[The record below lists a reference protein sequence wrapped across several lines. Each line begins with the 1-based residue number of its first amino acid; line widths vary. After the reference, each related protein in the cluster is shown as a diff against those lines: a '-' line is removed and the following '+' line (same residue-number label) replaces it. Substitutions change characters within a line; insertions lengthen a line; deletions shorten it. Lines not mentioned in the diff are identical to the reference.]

1 MLKKLGEPVKKKS
14 VENSTLGS
22 ESWDPDSVA
31 NVLKYNY
38 LFSFSLMNFL
48 SLDHFLFLATT
59 CLGGVLP
66 SSS

>member
-1 MLKKLGEPVKKKS
+1 MLHLKNVFNNAIKKLVINKRD
-14 VENSTLGS
+14 L
-22 ESWDPDSVA
+22 DSLA

-48 SLDHFLFLATT
+48 SLDHFLFLAAT